1 MLLARSAKQRST
13 RFLTCSGSRV
23 SDRAVK
29 PTRSPNTTV
38 TTRRSSAAAW
48 RACPQVGQNRA
59 PSGTVAE
66 HDGHVTEKLYD
77 GSGRAP
83 SRDREHPPAGG
94 GRRPRVRD
102 MAQTLSPTA
111 ATAGAIAARA

>member
-1 MLLARSAKQRST
+1 MSLARSAKQRST

-23 SDRAVK
+23 SERAVK

-38 TTRRSSAAAW
+38 TIRRSSAAAW

-66 HDGHVTEKLYD
+66 HDGHVTGELYD
-77 GSGRAP
+77 GLPQRP
-83 SRDREHPPAGG
+83 IRDRQPVWGG
-94 GRRPRVRD
+94 AVVGL
-102 MAQTLSPTA
+102 AL
-111 ATAGAIAARA
+111 